1 MDLDLGQIVS
11 FTVPTLNEEKN
22 IVRTMESIINQ
33 SAFKAHPENFEI
45 VLVDSDSTDRT
56 VELGEVYADLVI
68 FAPKG
73 LLTARALA
81 TDLAAGEIIMNMN
94 SDTYY
99 PPDYADLMLSH
110 FKDPDVVAVAGG
122 WNYGNWL
129 DFGTKLFVDTHARP
143 WLPGM
148 ASAFRKSAYQA
159 AGGFDPSIDQTD
171 YAKVVWAEENDFAQR
186 MAKVGKIVYEPR
198 AVAVASSRRILDGE
212 TRSSL
217 GSF

>member
-1 MDLDLGQIVS
+1 MQDIVS
-11 FTVPTLNEEKN
+11 FTIPTLNEEKN
-22 IVRTMESIINQ
+22 VVKTMESIINQ
-33 SAFKAHPENFEI
+33 SIVKANPGDFEI

-81 TDLAAGEIIMNMN
+81 TDLAAGGIIMNIN

-110 FKDPDVVAVAGG
+110 FSDPEVVAVAGG

-129 DFGTKLFVDTHARP
+129 DLGTKFFVDTHVRP

-148 ASAFRKSAYQA
+148 ASAFRKSAYQTI
-159 AGGFDPSIDQTD
+159 GGFDLSIDQTD

-186 MAKVGKIVYEPR
+186 MSKVGKIVYEPR